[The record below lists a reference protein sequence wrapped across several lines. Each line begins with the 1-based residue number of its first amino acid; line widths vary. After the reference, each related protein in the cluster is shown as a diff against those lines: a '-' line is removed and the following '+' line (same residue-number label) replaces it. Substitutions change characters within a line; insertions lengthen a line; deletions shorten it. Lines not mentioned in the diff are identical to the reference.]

1 MEDKGGITECYPGL
15 RLRVEWVRPKVES
28 GVGMI
33 RVHEGK
39 AIDRGLNRITEV
51 ELQEQDFG
59 SLPKFQRSAE
69 VSEVPNY
76 LG

>member
-1 MEDKGGITECYPGL
+1 MN
-15 RLRVEWVRPKVES
+15 
-28 GVGMI
+28 

-51 ELQEQDFG
+51 ELWERDFG
-59 SLPKFQRSAE
+59 SLLKFWRSAE
-69 VSEVPNY
+69 VPKVLNY

>member
-1 MEDKGGITECYPGL
+1 
-15 RLRVEWVRPKVES
+15 
-28 GVGMI
+28 MI

-39 AIDRGLNRITEV
+39 AIDRGLNRIMEI
-51 ELQEQDFG
+51 ELWKQDFG
-59 SLPKFQRSAE
+59 SLLKFWRSTK

>member
-1 MEDKGGITECYPGL
+1 
-15 RLRVEWVRPKVES
+15 
-28 GVGMI
+28 MI

-39 AIDRGLNRITEV
+39 AIDRGLNRIMETELW
-51 ELQEQDFG
+51 ERDFG
-59 SLPKFQRSAE
+59 SLPKFWRSAE